1 MSLAFPQSL
10 ESVLLVLKPSFM
22 QPRPASNFVR
32 IEDDLE
38 LAILNLPPSSRNRH
52 MIPYPVCTVLGFMH
66 ARQTF

>member
-22 QPRPASNFVR
+22 QPRPASNSVH

-38 LAILNLPPSSRNRH
+38 LAILNLPPSSGNRH
-52 MIPYPVCTVLGFMH
+52 MIPYPVCTVLDFLN
-66 ARQTF
+66 ARLTF